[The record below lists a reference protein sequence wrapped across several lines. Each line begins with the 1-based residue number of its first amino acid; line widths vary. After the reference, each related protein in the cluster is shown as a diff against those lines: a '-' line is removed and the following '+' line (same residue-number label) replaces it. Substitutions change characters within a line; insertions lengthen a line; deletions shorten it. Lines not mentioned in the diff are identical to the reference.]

1 MGQTWATETKGGA
14 AVSSL
19 MNTRELAKYLG
30 INEKKIYSLISEKG
44 LPATRVTGK
53 WLFHPHLVDRWLE
66 RHTDNYP
73 PAEATPE
80 TYRNLLIITGSNDL
94 LLDQLLE
101 LFARRHQ
108 LPMPVFSNL
117 GSMGGIRALKEN
129 LCHVCCAHLLEP
141 EGEEYNFS
149 YLEREFGD
157 TAVVVNFCR
166 RLQAVLVAPGN
177 PKKVKGIA
185 DLASERLRI
194 ANRKEGTGTRLL
206 LDRELERQG
215 VSGDK
220 IPGYE
225 TAFGRHLDVGL
236 EVLAARADAGLAI
249 AAVAGRLG
257 LDHVPVRWER
267 YDFVIRKEV
276 FFSRGVQMLLAL
288 LHERDF
294 LQTAESLGGYD
305 LELSGQV
312 VFRT

>member
-1 MGQTWATETKGGA
+1 
-14 AVSSL
+14 

-30 INEKKIYSLISEKG
+30 VNEKKIYSLIGDKG

-53 WLFHPHLVDRWLE
+53 WVFQRPLVDRWLE

-73 PAEATPE
+73 PAAATPE
-80 TYRNLLIITGSNDL
+80 IHQNLLIITGSNDL
-94 LLDQLLE
+94 LLDQFLE
-101 LFARRHQ
+101 LFGHRHQ
-108 LPMPVFSNL
+108 LPIAVFSNL

-157 TAVVVNFCR
+157 TAVVVNFCK
-166 RLQAVLVAPGN
+166 RLQAVLVAPRN

-185 DLASERLRI
+185 DLASGRLRI

-206 LDRELERQG
+206 LDRELERRG
-215 VSGDK
+215 VSGDT

-225 TAFGRHLDVGL
+225 SAFGRHLDVGL
-236 EVLAARADAGLAI
+236 EVLAGRADVGLAI
-249 AAVAGRLG
+249 AAVANLLG
-257 LDHVPVRWER
+257 LDQVPVRWER
-267 YDFVIRKEV
+267 YDFVIRKEL
-276 FFSRGVQMLLAL
+276 FFSREVQMLLAL

-294 LQTAESLGGYD
+294 LQAAESLGGYD
-305 LELSGQV
+305 LGISGQV

>member
-1 MGQTWATETKGGA
+1 M
-14 AVSSL
+14 SSL

-53 WLFHPHLVDRWLE
+53 WLFQPHLVDRWLE

-73 PAEATPE
+73 PAAATPE

-157 TAVVVNFCR
+157 TAVVVNFCK

-177 PKKVKGIA
+177 PKRVKGLA
-185 DLASERLRI
+185 DLASGRLRI

-206 LDRELERQG
+206 VDRELDRQG
-215 VSGDK
+215 VSHDK
-220 IPGYE
+220 IPGYD

-236 EVLAARADAGLAI
+236 EVLAGRADAGLAI
-249 AAVAGRLG
+249 AAVASMLG

-267 YDFVIRKEV
+267 YDFIIRKEV
-276 FFSRGVQMLLAL
+276 FFSRGVQMLLGL
-288 LHERDF
+288 LHDPDF
-294 LQTAESLGGYD
+294 RQIAGGLTGYD
-305 LELSGQV
+305 LSTSGQV
-312 VFRT
+312 IFKG

>member
-1 MGQTWATETKGGA
+1 MC
-14 AVSSL
+14 SL
-19 MNTRELAKYLG
+19 INTRELAKYLG
-30 INEKKIYSLISEKG
+30 INEKKIYSLISDKG
-44 LPATRVTGK
+44 LPATRITGK
-53 WLFHPHLVDRWLE
+53 WLFQRHLVERWLE

-73 PAEATPE
+73 PAEATSE
-80 TYRNLLIITGSNDL
+80 TYQNLLIITGSNDL

-101 LFARRHQ
+101 LFSRRHQ

-117 GSMGGIRALKEN
+117 GSMGGIRALREN

-149 YLEREFGD
+149 YLEGEFGD
-157 TAVVVNFCR
+157 TAVVVNFCK
-166 RLQAVLVAPGN
+166 RLQAVLVTPGN
-177 PKKVKGIA
+177 PKKVKGLA
-185 DLASERLRI
+185 DLASGRLRI

-206 LDRELERQG
+206 LDRELERHG

-236 EVLAARADAGLAI
+236 EVLAGRADAGLAI
-249 AAVAGRLG
+249 AAVGGLLG
-257 LDHVPVRWER
+257 LHQVPVRWER
-267 YDFVIRKEV
+267 YDFIIRKEV
-276 FFSRGVQMLLAL
+276 FFSRGVQMLLGL

-305 LELSGQV
+305 LGVSGQV

>member
-1 MGQTWATETKGGA
+1 M
-14 AVSSL
+14 SSL

-53 WLFHPHLVDRWLE
+53 WLFQPHLVDRWLE

-73 PAEATPE
+73 PAAATPE

-141 EGEEYNFS
+141 EGEEYNFA
-149 YLEREFGD
+149 YLEGEFGD
-157 TAVVVNFCR
+157 TAVVVNFCK
-166 RLQAVLVAPGN
+166 RLQAVLVPAGN
-177 PKKVKGIA
+177 PKKVRGLT
-185 DLASERLRI
+185 DLASGRLRI

-215 VSGDK
+215 VRGDK

-236 EVLAARADAGLAI
+236 EVLAGRADAGLAI
-249 AAVAGRLG
+249 AAVGGLLG
-257 LDHVPVRWER
+257 LDRVPVRWER
-267 YDFVIRKEV
+267 YDFIIRKEV
-276 FFSRGVQMLLAL
+276 FFSRGVQMLLGL
-288 LHERDF
+288 LHDPDLR
-294 LQTAESLGGYD
+294 QSAEGLTGYD
-305 LELSGQV
+305 LSTSGQV
-312 VFRT
+312 VFKG

>member
-1 MGQTWATETKGGA
+1 
-14 AVSSL
+14 

-53 WLFHPHLVDRWLE
+53 WLFQPHLVDRWLE

-73 PAEATPE
+73 PAAAAPE

-157 TAVVVNFCR
+157 TAVVVNFCK
-166 RLQAVLVAPGN
+166 RLQAVVVPAGN
-177 PKKVKGIA
+177 PEKVRGLA
-185 DLASERLRI
+185 DLASGRLRI

-206 LDRELERQG
+206 LDREFDRQG

-220 IPGYE
+220 IPGYG

-236 EVLAARADAGLAI
+236 EVLAGRADAGLAI
-249 AAVAGRLG
+249 AAVASMLG

-267 YDFVIRKEV
+267 YDFIIRKEV
-276 FFSRGVQMLLAL
+276 FFSRGVQMLLGL
-288 LHERDF
+288 LHDPDLR
-294 LQTAESLGGYD
+294 QTAGGLAGYD
-305 LELSGQV
+305 LSTSGQV
-312 VFRT
+312 IFKG

>member
-1 MGQTWATETKGGA
+1 
-14 AVSSL
+14 

-53 WLFHPHLVDRWLE
+53 WLFQLHLVDRWVE

-101 LFARRHQ
+101 LFARQHQ

-177 PKKVKGIA
+177 PKSVKGLA
-185 DLASERLRI
+185 DLASGRLRI

-206 LDRELERQG
+206 LDREFERQG
-215 VSGDK
+215 VKGDK
-220 IPGYE
+220 IPGYQ

-236 EVLAARADAGLAI
+236 EVLAGRADAGLAI
-249 AAVAGRLG
+249 AAVASMLG

-267 YDFVIRKEV
+267 YDFIIRKEV
-276 FFSRGVQMLLAL
+276 FFSRGVQMLLGL
-288 LHERDF
+288 LHDPDF
-294 LQTAESLGGYD
+294 RQIAGGLTGYD
-305 LELSGQV
+305 LSTSGQV
-312 VFRT
+312 IFKG

>member
-1 MGQTWATETKGGA
+1 MC
-14 AVSSL
+14 SL

-30 INEKKIYSLISEKG
+30 VNEKKVYSLISDKG

-53 WLFHPHLVDRWLE
+53 WLFQRHLVERWLE

-80 TYRNLLIITGSNDL
+80 TYQNLLIITGSNDL

-101 LFARRHQ
+101 LFGRRHP
-108 LPMPVFSNL
+108 LPMAVFSNL

-141 EGEEYNFS
+141 EGEEYNFA
-149 YLEREFGD
+149 YLEGEFGD
-157 TAVVVNFCR
+157 TAVVVNFCK

-185 DLASERLRI
+185 DLASGRLRI

-236 EVLAARADAGLAI
+236 EVLAGRADAGLAI
-249 AAVAGRLG
+249 AAVGGLLG
-257 LDHVPVRWER
+257 LDRVPVRWER
-267 YDFVIRKEV
+267 YDFIIRKEV
-276 FFSRGVQMLLAL
+276 FFSRGVQMLLGL
-288 LHERDF
+288 LHDPDLR
-294 LQTAESLGGYD
+294 QSAEGLTGYD
-305 LELSGQV
+305 LSTSGQV
-312 VFRT
+312 VFKG